1 MDWGAL
7 SRLRPGP
14 FRGDGESRVLPGL
27 AVLRRYQRA
36 WLPRDLL
43 AGVTVAAYLVPQVM
57 AYAQVAGLPPATGL
71 WAALPA
77 LVLYP
82 LLGSSASLSM
92 GPESTTALMTAVA
105 IGPLAAG
112 SPARYAQLAAS
123 LALLTGLLAAAAW
136 LLRLGF
142 LADLLS
148 RPVLVG
154 YLAGVGLI
162 MIADQLGRVTGVPVT
177 GELFFAQLSS
187 FVHHLGTAQP
197 ATIGLAAAVLTFLF
211 VVHWRWPH
219 APGPLLAMVLAT
231 AAAAA
236 FGLKAHGLGV
246 VGPIP
251 AGLPV
256 PGLPDVHPAVLRQ
269 VLLPAFSVLIVGF
282 SDDVLT
288 ARSFARRDER
298 VRPNQELLALAAAN
312 AGASL
317 LRGFPVSS
325 SASRTAIAVAT
336 GSKTQVYSV
345 AAAASVIVVLLLFRP
360 VLAAFPVAALG
371 AIVIYAAVRLI
382 DVTAFRRLLAFRRGE
397 LVVALSACAGVL
409 VFNIL
414 YGVLIA
420 VGISVA
426 DLLVRVARPHDAVLG
441 RVPGV
446 AGMHDVDDYP
456 DAQTI
461 PGLIVY
467 RYDAPLF
474 FANAED
480 FRRRALA
487 AADAAAPVRWFVL
500 NVEANVEV
508 DFTALEAVDAVR
520 TELAR
525 QGTVFALARVKQDLL
540 ARLTAFGLTGKI
552 GARYL
557 FPTLPTA
564 VQAYEEW
571 ARGDPPT
578 ESGS

>member
-1 MDWGAL
+1 VDWTAL
-7 SRLRPGP
+7 TRLG
-14 FRGDGESRVLPGL
+14 PGL
-27 AVLRRYQRA
+27 AVARRYQRV

-57 AYAQVAGLPPATGL
+57 AYADVAGLPPATGL

-136 LLRLGF
+136 LVRLGF

-187 FVHHLGTAQP
+187 FARHLGTAQP

-231 AAAAA
+231 AAVAA
-236 FGLKAHGLGV
+236 FGLQAHGLGV

-256 PGLPDVHPAVLRQ
+256 PVLPDVHPAVLREL
-269 VLLPAFSVLIVGF
+269 LLPAFSVMIVAF

-288 ARSFARRDER
+288 ARSFARRDEQ

-317 LRGFPVSS
+317 LHGFPVSS

-336 GSKTQVYSV
+336 GSKTQAYSV
-345 AAAASVIVVLLLFRP
+345 AAAGSVIVVLLLFRT

-397 LVVALSACAGVL
+397 LVIALSACAGVL

-456 DAQTI
+456 AARTV
-461 PGLIVY
+461 PGLVVY

-480 FRRRALA
+480 FRHRALA

-508 DFTALEAVDAVR
+508 DFTALEAVDALR

-525 QGTVFALARVKQDLL
+525 QGAVFALARVKQDLL
-540 ARLTAFGLTGKI
+540 ARLTAFGLTEKI
-552 GARYL
+552 GDDYL

-571 ARGDPPT
+571 TRRHLPT
-578 ESGS
+578 S